1 VQQAAGAQATTVVFR
16 GTAPAIAE
24 LMAGRIDILCD
35 QATNTLP
42 YIRENRVN
50 VYAVTS
56 PARVPELPDVPTTAE
71 GGFPSIAMSTWHAVY
86 APAGTPEPVQEQ
98 LSAMVRVAMRDEK
111 LRQRFAEL
119 ATAPATEERASI
131 AFHKRF
137 LAEEVARWRPIVQ
150 AAGAFAD

>member
-1 VQQAAGAQATTVVFR
+1 
-16 GTAPAIAE
+16 
-24 LMAGRIDILCD
+24 
-35 QATNTLP
+35 
-42 YIRENRVN
+42 
-50 VYAVTS
+50 
-56 PARVPELPDVPTTAE
+56 
-71 GGFPSIAMSTWHAVY
+71 MSTWHAVY

-98 LSAMVRVAMRDEK
+98 LSAMIRAAMRDEK

-137 LAEEVARWRPIVQ
+137 LAEEVARWRPIIQ